1 MLPAEFGFLQR
12 TLSDSLLQGDNGVLT
27 QALYF
32 EATAKLTGDMLV
44 KVDRMSMAAS
54 LEVRCPLLDHCLAEF
69 AATLPHSWKLREGR
83 GKLILLR
90 ALGDRLPPELL
101 NRPKMGFAIPL
112 AEWLNGPLRDL
123 LHDTLR
129 SPAFLNRG
137 IVSPR
142 FVERL
147 LAEHAS
153 GRRDNHTWLW
163 MLLVLA
169 MWFQEVE
176 RPVPA
181 PLAA

>member
-1 MLPAEFGFLQR
+1 LANDFLPGN
-12 TLSDSLLQGDNGVLT
+12 TDTLT
-27 QALYF
+27 QAMYF
-32 EATAKLTGDMLV
+32 EATSKLSGDMLV

-54 LEVRCPLLDHCLAEF
+54 LEVRCPLLDHKLAEF
-69 AATLPHSWKLREGR
+69 AATLPHSWKLRDGK

-90 ALGDRLPPELL
+90 ALGDRLPPQLL

-112 AEWLNGPLRDL
+112 GEWLNGPLREL
-123 LHDTLR
+123 LHDTLE
-129 SPAFLNRG
+129 SPAFLALG

-142 FVERL
+142 FVQRL
-147 LAEHAS
+147 LSEHES

-176 RPVPA
+176 RPVLPA